1 MNATMQRHHIRRISF
16 AGLGLIGTS
25 LMQSIRKASAT
36 TGSSIELIGWDPGF
50 ETDDIACLTGSTGLD
65 RFEEDPARLFDAD
78 VIVLC
83 APVIA
88 NIALLEQVSRHA
100 PAGTL
105 VTDVSSTKSMIAEKA
120 AELGLEFIGMHP
132 IAGREQQGYQAASP
146 ELLSGRL
153 LIVCSGDRLPEEG
166 VAGEFFGL
174 LEAAG
179 CIPAIMTPEAHD
191 KVYANISHLPQ
202 LISTAL
208 MTHCREN
215 IGRSGP
221 GFASVARLAG
231 SPWPVWRDIVAT
243 NSTNIADELEAFS
256 ASLAGLAARVR
267 EQNLDEIATD
277 FAEANRLY
285 QALQRESRS

>member
-1 MNATMQRHHIRRISF
+1 MNATMQRQHIRRISF
-16 AGLGLIGTS
+16 VGLGLIGAS
-25 LMQSIRKASAT
+25 LMQSIKRASAT
-36 TGSSIELIGWDPGF
+36 TGTSIELIGWDPGF

-65 RFEEDPARLFDAD
+65 RFEEDPAKLFDAD

-83 APVIA
+83 APVVT
-88 NIALLEQVSRHA
+88 NIELLAEVRRHA

-120 AELGLEFIGMHP
+120 AELGLDFIGMHP

-153 LIVCSGDRLPEEG
+153 LVVCSGDRLPEEG

-191 KVYANISHLPQ
+191 RVYANVSHLPQ

-208 MTHCREN
+208 MSHCRDN

-221 GFASVARLAG
+221 GFASVTRLAG
-231 SPWPVWRDIVAT
+231 SPWQVWRDIIAT
-243 NSTNIADELEAFS
+243 NSTNIADELDAFS
-256 ASLAGLAARVR
+256 SSLAGMAKRVR
-267 EQNLDEIATD
+267 ELKLDEISAD
-277 FAEANRLY
+277 FDEANRLY
-285 QALQRESRS
+285 QALQREGRS